1 MSDMQKIS
9 WYKSHHRDT
18 EDTESLVV
26 SGKIRQDLVSAAHVM
41 VVGCGALGNEVLK
54 NLVLMGVTHIV
65 AVDFDIVEMGNLTRS
80 VLFTRSDAERK
91 RTKVE
96 VVAERVRDMN
106 PNIDIQTVCGDI
118 AYDVGLGLIRQMD
131 VVIGCVDSRWARF
144 CINRYCMRAGIP
156 WVDGGIDGLEGT
168 VRVFAPGKNCYACN
182 LGPEGL
188 KDLARRMP
196 CSGIIRRQEQRGA
209 APTTSIIASIIG
221 AIEVQE
227 ALKIMHNEE
236 CIMHNKMHNEEC
248 IMHNKM
254 YNEECIMHNK
264 MYNEECIMHN
274 NKREMTTLCGKMMYY
289 DGEHVTVRIADFQA
303 YDEECPE
310 HETWAPVRQTEV
322 SRDMTVAKALA
333 LLRQGDKETGRQ
345 GDRKTGRQEVQNIAI
360 CLTNDCFVDYVVR
373 RDTDER
379 IAVMVPG
386 RMVADKVAL
395 EKALDGQPLSGLY
408 QHEYHR
414 VDASF
419 PYPSLTLAQ
428 LGIPQQDIVRVNVDG
443 EDYYLELSHGG
454 TRNDT
459 EEEID
464 TE

>member
-1 MSDMQKIS
+1 MSID
-9 WYKSHHRDT
+9 
-18 EDTESLVV
+18 
-26 SGKIRQDLVSAAHVM
+26 IRQDLVSAAHVM

-96 VVAERVRDMN
+96 VVAERVHDMN
-106 PNIDIQTVCGDI
+106 PNINIQTICGDI

-196 CSGIIRRQEQRGA
+196 CSGIIRRQEQRGS

-227 ALKIMHNEE
+227 ALKIM
-236 CIMHNKMHNEEC
+236 
-248 IMHNKM
+248 
-254 YNEECIMHNK
+254 YNEECIMHNN
-264 MYNEECIMHN
+264 NEECIMHN

-310 HETWAPVRQTEV
+310 HETWAPVHQTEV

-333 LLRQGDKETGRQ
+333 LLKSEEFFDERSGKAER
-345 GDRKTGRQEVQNIAI
+345 RVKSEELAI

-379 IAVMVPG
+379 MAVMVPG

-428 LGIPQQDIVRVNVDG
+428 LGIPQQDIVRVTVDG
-443 EDYYLELSHGG
+443 EDYYLELS
-454 TRNDT
+454 
-459 EEEID
+459 EE
-464 TE
+464 

>member
-1 MSDMQKIS
+1 MSID
-9 WYKSHHRDT
+9 
-18 EDTESLVV
+18 
-26 SGKIRQDLVSAAHVM
+26 IRQNQVSAAHVM

-96 VVAERVRDMN
+96 VVAERVHDMN
-106 PNIDIQTVCGDI
+106 PNINIQTICGDI

-196 CSGIIRRQEQRGA
+196 CSGIIRRQEQRGS

-236 CIMHNKMHNEEC
+236 CIMHNN
-248 IMHNKM
+248 
-254 YNEECIMHNK
+254 
-264 MYNEECIMHN
+264 NEECIMHN

-310 HETWAPVRQTEV
+310 HETWAPVHQTEV

-333 LLRQGDKETGRQ
+333 LLREE
-345 GDRKTGRQEVQNIAI
+345 DRESEELRVKSEELQEVQNIAI

-379 IAVMVPG
+379 MAVMVPG

-428 LGIPQQDIVRVNVDG
+428 LGIPQQDIVRVTVDG
-443 EDYYLELSHGG
+443 EDYYLELKHV
-454 TRNDT
+454 
-459 EEEID
+459 
-464 TE
+464 